1 VAFRPYSF
9 GLWTVVL
16 KSEQNVVCGN
26 FRTQN
31 IWSVVVQGLK
41 HLVWGGLLW
50 SVVVCGNKDAI
61 DLVCGGF

>member
-1 VAFRPYSF
+1 M
-9 GLWTVVL
+9 
-16 KSEQNVVCGN
+16 VVCGN
-26 FRTQN
+26 KDAIDLVCGNYRAQN

-41 HLVWGGLLW
+41 HLVCGGLRW